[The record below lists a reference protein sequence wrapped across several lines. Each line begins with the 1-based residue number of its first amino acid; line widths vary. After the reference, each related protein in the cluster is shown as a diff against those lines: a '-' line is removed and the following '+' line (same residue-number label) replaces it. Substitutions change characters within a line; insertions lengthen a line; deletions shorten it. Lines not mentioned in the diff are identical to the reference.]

1 MFQDNEIIIKNL
13 KGVAKIIAEKCD
25 HNGDNLL
32 KKTKDYD
39 EISVF
44 SNALSTL
51 DDNNTFI
58 FGGKAYNAD
67 GSINMFRNIPVD
79 TKNPTISKED
89 SPIVLP
95 NLKPVRKDI
104 QAEPAD
110 ATRVAKQIP
119 IPQPKPASPAAIG
132 MNSST
137 RNNSEWSVI
146 ALNRAIN
153 DMTYKKM
160 KKYRNSL
167 LIGKGEA
174 FIKSAKKYNID
185 PRLLVA
191 IAMHESARGTD
202 TLGKNSIGGTHK
214 NFATV
219 DDSIDLIAATINKFY
234 KSGLKTA
241 NAVAPSYSSP
251 KAAQNWRT
259 GVNAFLIEIDKGYR
273 NHLKK
278 M

>member
-1 MFQDNEIIIKNL
+1 
-13 KGVAKIIAEKCD
+13 
-25 HNGDNLL
+25 
-32 KKTKDYD
+32 
-39 EISVF
+39 
-44 SNALSTL
+44 
-51 DDNNTFI
+51 
-58 FGGKAYNAD
+58 
-67 GSINMFRNIPVD
+67 
-79 TKNPTISKED
+79 
-89 SPIVLP
+89 
-95 NLKPVRKDI
+95 
-104 QAEPAD
+104 
-110 ATRVAKQIP
+110 
-119 IPQPKPASPAAIG
+119 
-132 MNSST
+132 
-137 RNNSEWSVI
+137 
-146 ALNRAIN
+146 
-153 DMTYKKM
+153 M

-234 KSGLKTA
+234 NSGLKTA
-241 NAVAPSYSSP
+241 NAVAPSYSSS
-251 KAAQNWRT
+251 KAAQNWRI